1 MDILSLAIKGISY
14 SLEASASIKKNLK
27 TDAFIP
33 MSHSTVHKKI
43 SGRSLIPLEILLKHA
58 KTTPHACSENT
69 FSSLEVSTK
78 ISKSS
83 KT

>member
-1 MDILSLAIKGISY
+1 
-14 SLEASASIKKNLK
+14 
-27 TDAFIP
+27 
-33 MSHSTVHKKI
+33 
-43 SGRSLIPLEILLKHA
+43 LLKHA